1 LSVESLL
8 EDLGLQDLSRAL
20 RTVRAMGV
28 EGLDGLVRGCSAQTV
43 RRLLG
48 RACSVELVG
57 AAVASSLGLK
67 EVSETDLSHAGIML
81 SASEP
86 EAERLKVLI
95 EKALG
100 AGEGARAVVLISSSL
115 GTLFAISLIEE
126 AGLQAEG
133 LRRIREE
140 EETVLES
147 SIGHASSLL
156 SGRKEMHDAVV
167 SELEERAE
175 LLRYLSL
182 SEDDLRPDLEALL
195 GGGETEE
202 ERSLGA
208 TRLTMLQE
216 ELHVKR
222 VNALRRAGLGL
233 AAAQRIS
240 ELHGGTV
247 RGAWGC

>member
-8 EDLGLQDLSRAL
+8 EDLGLQELSRVL
-20 RTVRAMGV
+20 RTAREEGAV
-28 EGLDGLVRGCSAQTV
+28 GLDELVRGRSAQMV

-67 EVSETDLSHAGIML
+67 EVSETNLRHAGVML

-86 EAERLKVLI
+86 EAEKLRALI
-95 EKALG
+95 ERALG
-100 AGEGARAVVLISSSL
+100 AGEGARAVVLITSSL
-115 GTLFAISLIEE
+115 GTLFAISLLEE

-140 EETVLES
+140 EEAVLES

-156 SGRKEMHDAVV
+156 SGRKELHDTLV

-175 LLRYLSL
+175 LLRYISL
-182 SEDDLRPDLEALL
+182 SEDVLRPDLEALL

-216 ELHVKR
+216 EFHVRR
-222 VNALRRAGLGL
+222 VNALRKAGLGL
-233 AAAQRIS
+233 AAAQRVS

>member
-8 EDLGLQDLSRAL
+8 EDLGLQGLSSTLRA
-20 RTVRAMGV
+20 VREQGAMG
-28 EGLDGLVRGCSAQTV
+28 LDELVRGRSAQRV

-48 RACSVELVG
+48 RAGSVELVG

-67 EVSETDLSHAGIML
+67 EISETDLRHAGLML

-86 EAERLKVLI
+86 EAERLRVLI
-95 EKALG
+95 EQALG
-100 AGEGARAVVLISSSL
+100 AREGARVVVLISSSL
-115 GTLFAISLIEE
+115 GTLFAISLLEE
-126 AGLQAEG
+126 AGLPVEG
-133 LRRIREE
+133 LRRLREE

-156 SGRKEMHDAVV
+156 SGRQELHDLLV
-167 SELEERAE
+167 SELEERSE
-175 LLRYLSL
+175 LLRYISF

-202 ERSLGA
+202 ERSLGT

-216 ELHVKR
+216 EFHVRR
-222 VNALRRAGLGL
+222 VNLLRKSGLGL
-233 AAAQRIS
+233 AAAQRVS

-247 RGAWGC
+247 RGSWGC

>member
-1 LSVESLL
+1 MSVESLL
-8 EDLGLQDLSRAL
+8 ENLGLQELSRAL
-20 RTVRAMGV
+20 RTAREEGAMGLN
-28 EGLDGLVRGCSAQTV
+28 EMVRGRSAQKA
-43 RRLLG
+43 RRILG

-67 EVSETDLSHAGIML
+67 DVSEMNLRHAGVML

-86 EAERLKVLI
+86 EAERLRALI
-95 EKALG
+95 EHALG

-115 GTLFAISLIEE
+115 GTLFAISLLEE

-133 LRRIREE
+133 LKRMREE

-147 SIGHASSLL
+147 SIGHASLLL
-156 SGRKEMHDAVV
+156 SGRKELHDAVV

-175 LLRYLSL
+175 LLRYLSF
-182 SEDDLRPDLEALL
+182 SEEDLRPDLEALL

-216 ELHVKR
+216 EFHVRR

-233 AAAQRIS
+233 AVAQRVS
-240 ELHGGTV
+240 ELHGGVV